1 MDHSGSRQNASSPRA
16 VAAYLISLKPVLAG
30 ATATRQ
36 QWVRRIGLLMADTRH
51 GNATSLAH
59 AAGAIGREH
68 ISSFRETRR
77 NLDRLHPP
85 PTCRTCHLALAGW
98 IDRLVESSDVLME
111 IGQSLDLKR
120 LRETQDL
127 LMEART
133 FARQFNSEY
142 SVLVTNLR
150 ALVATATKVKS
161 ERVAVPPER
170 TPPPARRPGTPR
182 RRV

>member
-1 MDHSGSRQNASSPRA
+1 MDRSGSRQTASSPRA
-16 VAAYLISLKPVLAG
+16 VAAYLISLKPILAG
-30 ATATRQ
+30 ATDTRQ
-36 QWVRRIGLLMADTRH
+36 QWVRRIGLLMVDTRH

-77 NLDRLHPP
+77 NLDRLRPP
-85 PTCRTCHLALAGW
+85 PTCQTCHLALAGW
-98 IDRLVESSDVLME
+98 IDRLVESSDVLIE

-133 FARQFNSEY
+133 FARQFNAEY
-142 SVLVTNLR
+142 SGLVANLR
-150 ALVATATKVKS
+150 ALVANGARPKASRSAGTT
-161 ERVAVPPER
+161 ERPVA
-170 TPPPARRPGTPR
+170 ALRRPGSPR
-182 RRV
+182 RRA